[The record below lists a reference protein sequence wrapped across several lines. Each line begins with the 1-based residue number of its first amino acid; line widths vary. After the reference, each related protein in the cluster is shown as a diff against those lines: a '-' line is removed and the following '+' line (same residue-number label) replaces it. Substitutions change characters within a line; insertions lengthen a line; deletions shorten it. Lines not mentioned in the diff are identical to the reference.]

1 MQSEETRN
9 IARYKGGSK
18 PQQEYKI
25 NNEEIP
31 PRLIIHLYMWRVQ
44 ALGGV
49 GWRVKGLWIWTGMH
63 FLGRKLTSFE
73 GSCIWKPWVGWA
85 GGSKVSGFGQV
96 CIFWGEN

>member
-1 MQSEETRN
+1 MKATFTT
-9 IARYKGGSK
+9 KGGSK
-18 PQQEYKI
+18 PQQDYKI

-31 PRLIIHLYMWRVQ
+31 PRQIRHLDMWRVQ

-63 FLGRKLTSFE
+63 FLWRKLTFFE
-73 GSCIWKPWVGWA
+73 GSCIWPKALGGGWA